1 MLSQA
6 AALGCDSVAIPA
18 IGCGVQGW
26 RPAAAAR
33 AALEAIAEHNAT
45 THAGTPTRIDFVL
58 RANDAWRGFRPVAE
72 KILGAPVAESGAEPE
87 PGVHGG
93 DTIAE
98 WELGVGARA
107 RA

>member
-58 RANDAWRGFRPVAE
+58 RANDAWRGFRSVAE